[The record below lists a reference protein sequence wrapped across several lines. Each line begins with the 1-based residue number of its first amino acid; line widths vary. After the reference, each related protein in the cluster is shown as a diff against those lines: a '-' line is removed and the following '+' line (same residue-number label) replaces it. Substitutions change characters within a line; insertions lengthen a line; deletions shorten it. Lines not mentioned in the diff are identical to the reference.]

1 MMDRDK
7 YIFTLEMAVRDY
19 ELDSEG
25 IVNNAIYLHYMEH
38 TRHTFVKQE
47 GVPFGS
53 MTSDGLVPVVRRME
67 IDYHVPLRTG
77 DVMLSCL
84 WIERKGARFIFYQ
97 HIFRKDDEALVAET
111 GGFFTMPESYEGVCR
126 LLEGGAEFTALFS
139 LSDTTAI
146 AAIKALENKRETFN
160 RIMGET
166 PESLSFN
173 HEQGTLADVAAL
185 VSAQ

>member
-1 MMDRDK
+1 MDRDK

-38 TRHTFVKQE
+38 TRHTFVKRE
-47 GVPFGS
+47 GVSFGS
-53 MTSDGLVPVVRRME
+53 MTSDSLIPVVRRME

-97 HIFRKDDEALVAET
+97 DIFRKDDEALVASAVVT
-111 GGFFTMPESYEGVCR
+111 IVCMEKDGR
-126 LLEGGAEFTALFS
+126 INRGDGL
-139 LSDTTAI
+139 
-146 AAIKALENKRETFN
+146 AAHFAKYLDR
-160 RIMGET
+160 
-166 PESLSFN
+166 
-173 HEQGTLADVAAL
+173 HEQ
-185 VSAQ
+185 